1 MADGREYVEEAVK
14 AALVVRVN
22 GVVIRRVK
30 IREYISGGQPTGEQE
45 LIIFDPMLGSFVV
58 DDSFVF
64 EVKDLALPEMARR
77 TLPNDGWQQVS
88 LRELLR
94 LLTACHGQKQ
104 GSVRGSDPEPLGPT
118 DVDTND

>member
-1 MADGREYVEEAVK
+1 MK

-45 LIIFDPMLGSFVV
+45 LIIFDPVLGSFVV
-58 DDSFVF
+58 DDTFHF
-64 EVKDLALPEMARR
+64 EVKDLALPEIVRR
-77 TLPNDGWQQVS
+77 AQPNDGWHEVS

-94 LLTACHGQKQ
+94 LLSACHEQKQ
-104 GSVRGSDPEPLGPT
+104 GSIRGPDPEPLDPT
-118 DVDTND
+118 DVDTEE

>member
-1 MADGREYVEEAVK
+1 MK

-45 LIIFDPMLGSFVV
+45 LIIFDPLLGSFVV
-58 DDSFVF
+58 DDSFHF
-64 EVKDLALPEMARR
+64 EVKDLAVPEIVRR
-77 TLPNDGWQQVS
+77 TMPDDGWQKIS

-94 LLTACHGQKQ
+94 LLTACHQPKQ
-104 GSVRGSDPEPLGPT
+104 VHGSDAEPGPT
-118 DVDTND
+118 DVDRTDL